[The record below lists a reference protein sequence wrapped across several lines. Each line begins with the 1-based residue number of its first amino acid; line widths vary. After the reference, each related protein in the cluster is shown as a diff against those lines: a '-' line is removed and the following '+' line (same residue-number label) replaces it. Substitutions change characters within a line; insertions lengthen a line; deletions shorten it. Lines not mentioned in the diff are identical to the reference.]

1 MEAFTVKLTK
11 PWTPEIFMECYY
23 VVKRKPKR
31 CEKSRPQTATIV
43 SLWFLWFARTSW
55 TLLWL
60 VTTQS
65 TLLKR
70 LRESKWPPNYHSWI
84 FRDLP
89 NISRLLKILR
99 FGHITTK
106 HRSQV
111 SKFHSNFICQ
121 FFFSACHGNQSSCS
135 LEYWRISV
143 IKRAMVRRKFIW
155 GGIVKKGNRVVL
167 ECSYWLNVYCCL
179 LPNHSYPP
187 PHPPQLKT
195 VWQGLYL
202 A

>member
-1 MEAFTVKLTK
+1 MITRKKLLQQ
-11 PWTPEIFMECYY
+11 
-23 VVKRKPKR
+23 RKP
-31 CEKSRPQTATIV
+31 CAI
-43 SLWFLWFARTSW
+43 
-55 TLLWL
+55 LLE
-60 VTTQS
+60 
-65 TLLKR
+65 R

-89 NISRLLKILR
+89 NISRLLKILW

-121 FFFSACHGNQSSCS
+121 FFFLLAMATKAVVAWS
-135 LEYWRISV
+135 SV
-143 IKRAMVRRKFIW
+143 IKRAMVRRMFIW

-167 ECSYWLNVYCCL
+167 ECSYWLCIL
-179 LPNHSYPP
+179 LSSPKPFLPP
-187 PHPPQLKT
+187 PPTIKDCMT
-195 VWQGLYL
+195 GSVSCINICFIGEGSCIWWKCSC